1 MSVLEELRSIKKT
14 GGEKYASKGIT
25 RDKGAL
31 VWMTPWIIGFLVIN
45 LVPMVW
51 SLYLSFTRFRL
62 LDSPTWIG
70 VQNYVDLMS
79 DTRFHQS
86 LRVTFT
92 YTLVGVPLQLAVA
105 LLIAVMLD
113 RGMRG
118 LSFYRTALYLPSMMG
133 GSVAVAIMWRL
144 VFGTEGLVNE
154 FLSMFGIQGMGW
166 ISHPDTALWTIVLL
180 HVWTFGSPMI
190 IFLAGLRQ
198 IPAMYYEAASVD
210 GASRWR
216 QFRSITLP
224 LLTPIILF
232 NLVLQTI
239 GAFQSFTQAFI
250 VSGGTGGPAD
260 STLFY
265 SMLLFLRAFRAPIQ
279 MGNAAAMG
287 WILVLIIGAATA
299 LIFATSRWWVHY
311 DD

>member
-1 MSVLEELRSIKKT
+1 
-14 GGEKYASKGIT
+14 
-25 RDKGAL
+25 
-31 VWMTPWIIGFLVIN
+31 MTPWIIGFLVIN
-45 LVPMVW
+45 LVPMLW
-51 SLYLSFTRFRL
+51 SFYLSFTRFRL
-62 LDSPTWIG
+62 LDDPTWIG
-70 VQNYVDLMS
+70 LDNYSSLMG
-79 DTRFHQS
+79 DARFHQS

-92 YTLVGVPLQLAVA
+92 FVLVGVPLQLLVA
-105 LLIAVMLD
+105 LLIALLLD

-118 LSFYRTALYLPSMMG
+118 LAFYRTSLYLPSMMG
-133 GSVAVAIMWRL
+133 GSVAIAIMWRL

-154 FLSMFGIQGMGW
+154 FLTLPGVTQVREFFCGIDWWPLCLEPMGW
-166 ISHPDTALWTIVLL
+166 VSHPDTALWTIILL

-198 IPAMYYEAASVD
+198 IPVMYYEAASMD
-210 GASRWR
+210 GASKWR
-216 QFRSITLP
+216 QFRSITIP
-224 LLTPIILF
+224 MLTPIILF

-239 GAFQSFTQAFI
+239 SAFQSFTQAFI

-299 LIFATSRWWVHY
+299 LIFATSKWWVHY

>member
-1 MSVLEELRSIKKT
+1 MAILDELRKVKT
-14 GGEKYASKGIT
+14 TPAERPSKLT
-25 RDKGAL
+25 RDRGAML
-31 VWMTPWIIGFLVIN
+31 WMTPWIIGFLAIN

-51 SLYLSFTRFRL
+51 SFYLSFTRFRL
-62 LDSPTWIG
+62 LDTPTWVG
-70 VQNYVDLMS
+70 LQNYIDLMS

-92 YTLVGVPLQLAVA
+92 FALVGVPLQLLVA
-105 LLIAVMLD
+105 LLIAVLLD

-133 GSVAVAIMWRL
+133 GSVAIAIMWRL

-154 FLSMFGIQGMGW
+154 FLAMFGIQGMGW

-210 GASRWR
+210 GATRWR
-216 QFRSITLP
+216 QFRTITLP

-239 GAFQSFTQAFI
+239 SAFQSFTQAFI

-299 LIFATSRWWVHY
+299 AIFATSRWWVHY